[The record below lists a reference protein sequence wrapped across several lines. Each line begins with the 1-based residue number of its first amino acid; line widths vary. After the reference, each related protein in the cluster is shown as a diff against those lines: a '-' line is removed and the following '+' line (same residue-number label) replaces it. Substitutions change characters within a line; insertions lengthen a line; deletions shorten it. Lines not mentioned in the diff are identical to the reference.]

1 MHYFIHLL
9 NYCFFNLNVFNPCQ
23 NVQIVSKLDQFV
35 VARHHIQMIGD
46 EEKWRNM
53 SPQQDETKEE
63 KERREGSRSGEGY
76 L

>member
-1 MHYFIHLL
+1 M
-9 NYCFFNLNVFNPCQ
+9 NFFFYPSQ

-35 VARHHIQMIGD
+35 VARHHIQMIRD

-63 KERREGSRSGEGY
+63 KERREESRSGEGY